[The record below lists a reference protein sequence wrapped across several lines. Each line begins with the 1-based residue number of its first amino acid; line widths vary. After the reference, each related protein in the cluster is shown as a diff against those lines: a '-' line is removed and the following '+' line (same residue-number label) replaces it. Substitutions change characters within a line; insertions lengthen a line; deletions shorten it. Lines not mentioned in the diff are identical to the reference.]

1 MRRRRLDHRLVQSS
15 IAFEILMS
23 IIEQNMNFVKHQYIV
38 RLGGIRAASLIGSR
52 ASNPMLAG
60 VCDPIM
66 PKLLRFGEAIG

>member
-1 MRRRRLDHRLVQSS
+1 
-15 IAFEILMS
+15 MS

-60 VCDPIM
+60 VCDPTM
-66 PKLLRFGEAIG
+66 AKLLRFCEAIG